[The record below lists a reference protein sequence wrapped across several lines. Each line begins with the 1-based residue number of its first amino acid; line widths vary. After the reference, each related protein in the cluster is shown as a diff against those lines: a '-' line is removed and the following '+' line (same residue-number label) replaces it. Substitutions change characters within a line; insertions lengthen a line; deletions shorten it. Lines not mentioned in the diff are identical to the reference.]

1 MLLSSDNESGGGSV
15 RLVSSDD
22 EMSSDN
28 ESGGGSVRLASS
40 DDETW
45 GKHSLLGVFRDGT
58 LKSKERSEQQAS
70 GSGASA
76 SGESSPNEWM
86 IGRDKAE
93 AAGGHLGS
101 NGKQVSPD

>member
-1 MLLSSDNESGGGSV
+1 M
-15 RLVSSDD
+15 
-22 EMSSDN
+22 
-28 ESGGGSVRLASS
+28 RLASS